1 MKILI
6 VHSLYAPHIG
16 GGAEVVVRQLAEGLQ
31 ARGNKVVVL
40 ATGPEPGLNPEHISN
55 VRVYRA
61 GLSNLYW
68 HFTQAKPNPLLRLG
82 WHYRDR
88 YNRSMRH
95 YVREVIEHEEPDLV
109 LCNNLVGWSRS
120 AWDEISAAELPIV
133 QVLHDLYLLCPKD
146 TMFNKGRSCE
156 RQCGLCSAFRH
167 SHAQASLQV
176 SAVIGVSRFVL
187 GRITAEGFFGRASQ
201 HVVYNCIDVDMSRSA
216 SPRPHH
222 SGLLRFGYI
231 GTLSE
236 NKGVSWLIEQFQALS
251 IDATLQ
257 IAGRGK
263 LDYEAKLKKLA
274 DPTKVK
280 LVGYQPSERFMRDI
294 DVLVIPSIWAEPF
307 GLVAVEGCAQD
318 LPIIATD
325 MGGLPEIIQD
335 NVNGLLCSPSDPESL
350 GRAMLRLYLDS
361 DLRQRL
367 SARARDS
374 AAAFLDTERM
384 LDQYETILRTTL
396 HSRRALDEAQLA
408 NPRVPQVEPAG
419 D

>member
-1 MKILI
+1 
-6 VHSLYAPHIG
+6 
-16 GGAEVVVRQLAEGLQ
+16 
-31 ARGNKVVVL
+31 
-40 ATGPEPGLNPEHISN
+40 
-55 VRVYRA
+55 
-61 GLSNLYW
+61 
-68 HFTQAKPNPLLRLG
+68 
-82 WHYRDR
+82 
-88 YNRSMRH
+88 
-95 YVREVIEHEEPDLV
+95 
-109 LCNNLVGWSRS
+109 
-120 AWDEISAAELPIV
+120 
-133 QVLHDLYLLCPKD
+133 
-146 TMFNKGRSCE
+146 
-156 RQCGLCSAFRH
+156 
-167 SHAQASLQV
+167 
-176 SAVIGVSRFVL
+176 
-187 GRITAEGFFGRASQ
+187 
-201 HVVYNCIDVDMSRSA
+201 VYNCIDAGTSRSA

-263 LDYEAKLKKLA
+263 LDYEAKLKELA

-325 MGGLPEIIQD
+325 MGGLPEIIQN

-361 DLRQRL
+361 DLRHRL

-396 HSRRALDEAQLA
+396 HSRRALDEPQLA
-408 NPRVPQVEPAG
+408 NPRVSQVEPAG

>member
-1 MKILI
+1 MKILLL
-6 VHSLYAPHIG
+6 HSLYAPHIG

-31 ARGNKVVVL
+31 ARGCKVVVL
-40 ATGPEPGLNPEHISN
+40 ATGPEPGLNPEHVGN
-55 VRVYRA
+55 VLVYRA

-68 HFTQAKPNPLLRLG
+68 HFIQAKPNPLLRLG

-120 AWDEISAAELPIV
+120 VWDEIRAAELPIV

-156 RQCGLCSAFRH
+156 RQCGLCSVFRH
-167 SHAQASLQV
+167 RHAPASLQV

-187 GRITAEGFFGRASQ
+187 GRIIAEGFFGRASQ
-201 HVVYNCIDVDMSRSA
+201 HVVYNCIDAGTSRSA

-263 LDYEAKLKKLA
+263 LDYEAKLKELA

-325 MGGLPEIIQD
+325 MGGLPEIIQN

-361 DLRQRL
+361 DLRHRL

-396 HSRRALDEAQLA
+396 HSRRALDEPQLA
-408 NPRVPQVEPAG
+408 NPRVSQVEPAG